1 MENINK
7 KNMII
12 NNFNFNDIPRCP
24 NCNLICSLSL
34 NYKEGIIKYKCE
46 NNHFGDLLFDDYMT
60 LYNKYSILK
69 EKCSNCDKN
78 QNETKGDFF
87 FCTKCLQFL
96 CNSCQINHPNGI
108 NHNIINFKRY
118 DALCKEHSNFYD
130 NYCIKCEK
138 NLCIYCKDQHIN
150 HHLIDLSQN
159 NFSKEIQNQLHN
171 IKIFLESKLKE
182 LNILIQQFNSILKNM
197 TQRYNLF
204 KIYSN
209 LISTYEFE
217 ETQNNLN
224 YNIINN
230 LKNFNKIYESNS
242 LNSFELIN
250 QEYKNLLSI
259 SKSFQNEKRTKRDF
273 LFKELKTHKD
283 WICYLHKLKDGRL
296 VSCSGDKTLKIYN
309 KDTFEV
315 ELTINEHSNSVISF
329 TELKNGKIITC
340 SADKTMMVFKLINKD
355 EYEIEQILTGND
367 ECIFKVIEI
376 RDNELISISFDK
388 IMKVW
393 ILDKDNRFFC
403 YLNIYFQNTN
413 SWCNILKLNEKEF
426 VTSSVFDKCLKF
438 WNSNNYSI
446 IVKVNN
452 IETAS
457 DSRKNMCLLQKNI
470 LCVGGDN
477 SNGFYLINL
486 IEHQIIKYILGPK
499 RIYSIE
505 KSVNDTLICS
515 IIDENN
521 DNSLIIY
528 NYKDEKFEII
538 EINKKAHSKFIYSCI
553 ELDNGIIAS
562 GGNDNLIKLWKA
574 TII

>member
-1 MENINK
+1 
-7 KNMII
+7 MII
-12 NNFNFNDIPRCP
+12 NTFNFNDIPRCP
-24 NCNLICSLSL
+24 NCNLICSLKL
-34 NYKEGIIKYKCE
+34 NYNEGIIQYKCE
-46 NNHFGDLLFDDYMT
+46 NNHFGDLSVDDYMK

-69 EKCSNCDKN
+69 EKCSNCRKN
-78 QNETKGDFF
+78 QNESKGDFSY
-87 FCTKCLQFL
+87 CCKCLKFL

-118 DALCKEHSNFYD
+118 DALCKQHSNFYD
-130 NYCIKCEK
+130 SYCIDCEK
-138 NLCIYCKDQHIN
+138 HLCIYCKYLHIN

-159 NFSKEIQNQLHN
+159 NFSYEIKKKLDN
-171 IKIFLESKLKE
+171 IKLFLQSKIND
-182 LNILIQQFNSILKNM
+182 LNLLIQQFNSILKNM
-197 TQRYNLF
+197 IQRYNIL
-204 KIYSN
+204 KIYSY

-217 ETQNNLN
+217 EIQNNLN
-224 YNIINN
+224 YYIVEN
-230 LKNFNKIYESNS
+230 LKNFNKIYDSNS

-250 QEYKNLLSI
+250 KEYKNLLSI
-259 SKSFQNEKRTKRDF
+259 SNLFQNEKKKRYF

-315 ELTINEHSNSVISF
+315 ELTIKEHSNSVISF

-340 SADKTMMVFKLINKD
+340 SADKTMMVIKLINNN
-355 EYEIEQILTGND
+355 EYEIQQILTGNE

-438 WNSNNYSI
+438 WNSNNYSM
-446 IVKVNN
+446 IVKFND

-457 DSRKNMCLLQKNI
+457 DSRKNMCLLKNDI

-477 SNGFYLINL
+477 SNGFYLIK
-486 IEHQIIKYILGPK
+486 IVEHQIIKFILGPK

-505 KSVNDTLICS
+505 KSINNTLICS

-538 EINKKAHSKFIYSCI
+538 EINKKAHLKYIYSCI
-553 ELDNGIIAS
+553 ELDNGIIAT
-562 GGNDNLIKLWKA
+562 GGNDNIIKLWKE
-574 TII
+574 TLI